1 MVRLFIEPIATE
13 EALREGAT
21 AEDRAIVEAFSSAH
35 RRREVL
41 AWRSIVR
48 RELGSDCAIGYD
60 EWGAPVVGNSDTH
73 IGVSHCR
80 DLVAVVIS
88 DSPCAVDVE
97 ERSRNFEGVSARYM
111 TEQERAFA
119 SEEDWA
125 AKVWCAKEALYKY
138 YRRGN
143 LDLKSEISIVG
154 YSPTSQLIEA
164 QLPNGLHKEVKVEVR
179 GEHIVATIG

>member
-21 AEDRAIVEAFSSAH
+21 AEDKAFVEAFSSAH

-48 RELGSDCAIGYD
+48 RELGNDCAIGYD

-111 TEQERAFA
+111 TDKERALSA
-119 SEEDWA
+119 DTDWL

-138 YRRGN
+138 YRKGGV
-143 LDLKSEISIVG
+143 EIREDIKILG
-154 YSPTSQLIEA
+154 YDADSKILQAAIFDTRL
-164 QLPNGLHKEVKVEVR
+164 EVKVESQ
-179 GEHIVATIG
+179 GDYIVATID

>member
-1 MVRLFIEPIATE
+1 
-13 EALREGAT
+13 
-21 AEDRAIVEAFSSAH
+21 
-35 RRREVL
+35 
-41 AWRSIVR
+41 
-48 RELGSDCAIGYD
+48 
-60 EWGAPVVGNSDTH
+60 
-73 IGVSHCR
+73 
-80 DLVAVVIS
+80 
-88 DSPCAVDVE
+88 
-97 ERSRNFEGVSARYM
+97 M
-111 TEQERAFA
+111 TDKERAFA

-125 AKVWCAKEALYKY
+125 AKVWCAKEALYKL

>member
-60 EWGAPVVGNSDTH
+60 EWGAPVVDTSDTY
-73 IGVSHCR
+73 IGISHCR

-88 DSPCAVDVE
+88 DSPCAIDIE
-97 ERSRNFEGVSARYM
+97 ERSRNFEGVCARYM
-111 TEQERAFA
+111 TEQER
-119 SEEDWA
+119 SLSTDVDWP

-138 YRRGN
+138 YRKGGVEIREDIKILGY
-143 LDLKSEISIVG
+143 DADSESLQAAIFD
-154 YSPTSQLIEA
+154 TRL
-164 QLPNGLHKEVKVEVR
+164 EVKVER
-179 GEHIVATIG
+179 QGEYIVATID

>member
-13 EALREGAT
+13 EALRKGAT
-21 AEDRAIVEAFSSAH
+21 AEDKAFVEAFSSAH

-73 IGVSHCR
+73 ISVSHCR

-88 DSPCAVDVE
+88 DTPCAVDIE
-97 ERSRNFEGVSARYM
+97 ERGRNFEGVSARYM
-111 TEQERAFA
+111 TEQER
-119 SEEDWA
+119 SLSTDTDWSA
-125 AKVWCAKEALYKY
+125 MVWCAKEALYKY
-138 YRRGN
+138 YRKGGVEIREDIKILGY
-143 LDLKSEISIVG
+143 DADSESLQAAIFD
-154 YSPTSQLIEA
+154 TRL
-164 QLPNGLHKEVKVEVR
+164 EVKVER
-179 GEHIVATIG
+179 QGEYIVATID

>member
-21 AEDRAIVEAFSSAH
+21 AEDRAIVKAFSSAY

-88 DSPCAVDVE
+88 DSPCAVDIE

-111 TEQERAFA
+111 TDKERALA

-138 YRRGN
+138 YRKGGVDIRKDIKILGYKA
-143 LDLKSEISIVG
+143 DSESLQAAIFD
-154 YSPTSQLIEA
+154 TRL
-164 QLPNGLHKEVKVEVR
+164 EVKVER
-179 GEHIVATIG
+179 QGEYIVATIG

>member
-111 TEQERAFA
+111 TDKERAFA

-138 YRRGN
+138 YRKGGVEIREDIKILGY
-143 LDLKSEISIVG
+143 DADSEILQAAIFD
-154 YSPTSQLIEA
+154 TRL
-164 QLPNGLHKEVKVEVR
+164 EVKVER
-179 GEHIVATIG
+179 QGEYIVATID